1 MIIIR
6 PFKPADMVDIAV
18 QQGQQAIGEAGMVTL
33 AQGRDYA
40 ASGPAVA
47 MTRGTD
53 GPLLCL
59 AGLRQTHGHYATAWC
74 VMADGKRHDFVAITR
89 ACRTLLDFHPHYTRV
104 DTLVHVDYEAGHR
117 WAQMLGFEPAHVL
130 RHAAP
135 DGGDM
140 MLYELKRKAQG

>member
-1 MIIIR
+1 MIFIR
-6 PFKPADMVDIAV
+6 PFKPTDMVDIAV
-18 QQGQQAIGEAGMVTL
+18 QQGQIALGEAGLVTL
-33 AQGRDYA
+33 AQGREYA
-40 ASGPAVA
+40 ASGPAQA
-47 MTRGTD
+47 FTRGID

-59 AGLRQTHGHYATAWC
+59 AGLRQTHPHYATAWC
-74 VMADGKRHDFVAITR
+74 VMADGM
-89 ACRTLLDFHPHYTRV
+89 LDFHPQYTRI

-117 WAQMLGFEPAHVL
+117 WAQLLGFEPAHVL

>member
-1 MIIIR
+1 MIFIR
-6 PFKPADMVDIAV
+6 PFKPTDMVDIAV
-18 QQGQQAIGEAGMVTL
+18 QQGQIALGEAGLVTL
-33 AQGRDYA
+33 AQGREYA
-40 ASGPAVA
+40 ASGPAQA
-47 MTRGTD
+47 FTRGID

-59 AGLRQTHGHYATAWC
+59 AGLRQTHPHYATAWC

-89 ACRTLLDFHPHYTRV
+89 ACRLMLDFHPQYKRI

-117 WAQMLGFEPAHVL
+117 WAQLLGFEPAHVL